1 MSKSLPYIEEL
12 NVLDEHVRIE
22 AKQCTD
28 KIDKSVLETII
39 ESKGQGQ
46 HTYYIPTERLKE
58 LYGRKESM
66 GVSSESKGV
75 SLDKEI
81 LLPTEISERINAR
94 GIRNSLES
102 TRQLIIDICKIQPVS
117 IAELADILSVTEKYL
132 RRIVPYLLKERL
144 LFHTIPEM
152 VNHPNQKYT
161 VK

>member
-1 MSKSLPYIEEL
+1 M
-12 NVLDEHVRIE
+12 
-22 AKQCTD
+22 
-28 KIDKSVLETII
+28 
-39 ESKGQGQ
+39 
-46 HTYYIPTERLKE
+46 
-58 LYGRKESM
+58 
-66 GVSSESKGV
+66 
-75 SLDKEI
+75 
-81 LLPTEISERINAR
+81 PTEITERINAR